1 MSPTDTTTQ
10 ILASTFN
17 PPSAVISHENVELE
31 SIATA
36 AVRDRGRV
44 LGNEGSSG
52 IDPIE
57 FLPQP
62 STTVSVVQ
70 RWNHPMANVY
80 RTLSILFAFIIMGA
94 NDAAYGV
101 SSAILPI

>member
-1 MSPTDTTTQ
+1 MSPTDTTIQ
-10 ILASTFN
+10 ILASTN
-17 PPSAVISHENVELE
+17 LPSAGVSHENVELQ

-62 STTVSVVQ
+62 STTVSVVE
-70 RWNHPMANVY
+70 RWNHPMVNVY
-80 RTLSILFAFIIMGA
+80 RTFSILFAFILMGA
-94 NDAAYGV
+94 NDAVYGV
-101 SSAILPI
+101 SSTIFSI